1 MLEEWWKMPA
11 DIHQVASGGFY
22 IFQKVT
28 ELPGRKLRKDVTYRS
43 VPLDDARSSMIANG
57 ISASFTEAL
66 IETPASFNRKSDG
79 HSTRQLQKT
88 KLERPSNNGL
98 LNRSQLR
105 SLHDSRE

>member
-1 MLEEWWKMPA
+1 MPA
-11 DIHQVASGGFY
+11 DIHQVGSGGFY

-28 ELPGRKLRKDVTYRS
+28 ELLGRKLRKDVTYRS

-66 IETPASFNRKSDG
+66 IETPASFNRQEPRAKSDG

-88 KLERPSNNGL
+88 QLERPSNNGL

>member
-28 ELPGRKLRKDVTYRS
+28 ELLGRKLRKDVTYRS

-66 IETPASFNRKSDG
+66 IETGAKLQPPRAMGTRHASFRKHNSND
-79 HSTRQLQKT
+79 LQT
-88 KLERPSNNGL
+88 MGC
-98 LNRSQLR
+98 
-105 SLHDSRE
+105 

>member
-43 VPLDDARSSMIANG
+43 VPLDDARSSMIAN
-57 ISASFTEAL
+57 
-66 IETPASFNRKSDG
+66 RM
-79 HSTRQLQKT
+79 
-88 KLERPSNNGL
+88 
-98 LNRSQLR
+98 
-105 SLHDSRE
+105 

>member
-28 ELPGRKLRKDVTYRS
+28 ELLGRKLRKDVTYRS

-66 IETPASFNRKSDG
+66 IETPASFNHQERWALDTPASENT
-79 HSTRQLQKT
+79 TRTTFKQWAAESFAASILA
-88 KLERPSNNGL
+88 
-98 LNRSQLR
+98 
-105 SLHDSRE
+105 